1 MGTAGQI
8 PEVGTV
14 PPLLVSVLV
23 VFLAIVATAYLFAP
37 LMILAGRE
45 SGMLFA
51 LAPLGKKLT

>member
-1 MGTAGQI
+1 M
-8 PEVGTV
+8 GTV